1 MHYRLELLTFTYINY
16 VKTFTDVHMLLI
28 YVLFFLQVQIVK
40 VLHRTKRIP
49 EDEIAVLTPYSSQKD
64 VILNEISKEGLSEIT
79 IQTVTESQG
88 VSVTIIYST

>member
-1 MHYRLELLTFTYINY
+1 MHNRPELLTFTYI
-16 VKTFTDVHMLLI
+16 VKTFRDVHMLLI
-28 YVLFFLQVQIVK
+28 YVIFFLQVQIVK
-40 VLHRTKRIP
+40 VLHRTKGIP

-64 VILNEISKEGLSEIT
+64 VILSEISKEGLSDIT